1 MTRRPVPRDRAECL
15 AKDRQAALR
24 IVPVS
29 RETEERLSVFVDLLA
44 RWRKAT
50 NLISESS
57 FVFVWTR
64 HVADSAQLI
73 QLAPNARRWLD
84 IGSGAGFPGL
94 VLAILLANIPGAL
107 VHCVESDRRKCA
119 FLREAARAT
128 GSPAQIHSARIETL
142 DPTCFGAVDA
152 VTARAFAPLP
162 LTLRLAKVWLEQGA
176 IGLFPRGR
184 SIEEQLATVTQSA
197 AYAVEVISSRV
208 DAKSGILRIRAT
220 SDPIP

>member
-1 MTRRPVPRDRAECL
+1 L

-84 IGSGAGFPGL
+84 IGSGA
-94 VLAILLANIPGAL
+94 
-107 VHCVESDRRKCA
+107 
-119 FLREAARAT
+119 
-128 GSPAQIHSARIETL
+128 
-142 DPTCFGAVDA
+142 
-152 VTARAFAPLP
+152 
-162 LTLRLAKVWLEQGA
+162 
-176 IGLFPRGR
+176 
-184 SIEEQLATVTQSA
+184 
-197 AYAVEVISSRV
+197 
-208 DAKSGILRIRAT
+208 
-220 SDPIP
+220 